1 MPVLMNLSY
10 PYLAD
15 QSQYE
20 SLPSNDEEKKILKNF
35 FPHQLME
42 ILSSPF
48 FSDCAAWTYNE
59 SSFFITDPEEFAKK
73 YDTFCQRKTA
83 SKKESFARKL
93 NRWGFMM
100 ESNKGPLC
108 GSYSH
113 PLFNKNKPCLCEQM
127 SCNKKRRLQYLN
139 RNCLGPSNE
148 THNISRKKRKCSVS
162 SPSQTKAENDDIPK
176 VPDPVGSLYDTSIKL
191 PRASVEN
198 LLAKPYCGDQ
208 NALLDEDSL
217 RKEIQLQQMM
227 KMFEL
232 NMRTRKSHLGDM
244 QEPQDSY
251 CRIHSTIV
259 KDAMMALL

>member
-1 MPVLMNLSY
+1 MLMNLSY

-93 NRWGFMM
+93 NRWGFKM
-100 ESNKGPLC
+100 ELNKGPLC

-127 SCNKKRRLQYLN
+127 SCNKKRRLQYLK
-139 RNCLGPSNE
+139 E
-148 THNISRKKRKCSVS
+148 KKRKCSVS

-244 QEPQDSY
+244 LESQDSY